1 MARKRRGQNDAQPA
15 IFVAATPDT
24 DFFGLGSIPFPNS
37 FKLGTRPP
45 TNGFRGCSCRG
56 HSTLFSLPR
65 GPGHPERGPSTPAKV
80 GQAPT
85 SDLEPT
91 NSHHR
96 HDERPCAS
104 PVSTSRSS
112 ASSPPVTSA
121 TPSPGARVSLS
132 VLTSSSH
139 KIQPQVINSHVAL
152 EPKPR
157 LVEGRMTCLSLV
169 VTRRKGA
176 IVSMATINHPHG
188 RKKTTNTEAP
198 IVSQPTSK
206 PLNPTLY
213 TPRLPVPPNRNRP
226 NVNRLFPNLK
236 SEEPRR
242 PGATK

>member
-1 MARKRRGQNDAQPA
+1 MTLNRQFLSQRHPTQ
-15 IFVAATPDT
+15 IFLAWV
-24 DFFGLGSIPFPNS
+24 PFPS
-37 FKLGTRPP
+37 P
-45 TNGFRGCSCRG
+45 TASSWAPDLQQTASGGAVAGAIQRCLASPAARDI
-56 HSTLFSLPR
+56 PR
-65 GPGHPERGPSTPAKV
+65 EAPSTAAKV
-80 GQAPT
+80 GQDPT

-96 HDERPCAS
+96 HDERPSAS

-112 ASSPPVTSA
+112 ASSPPLTSA
-121 TPSPGARVSLS
+121 TPSPGARVSLN

-139 KIQPQVINSHVAL
+139 EIQPQVINSRVAL

-176 IVSMATINHPHG
+176 IVSMATINHPHS

-213 TPRLPVPPNRNRP
+213 TSRLPVPANRNRP